1 MSSNLKAKTLS
12 GMIWSF
18 MQRFGTMA
26 ISFVSNI
33 VLARL
38 LTPDDYG
45 VIGML
50 AIFIAISNTFIDGGF
65 GSALIQKKEPT
76 KEDYSTIFWWN
87 MFLSIVLYA
96 LLYVCA
102 PLIASFYKLPM
113 LSVVLRVQ
121 GVVLIINALS
131 IIQQNQL
138 RKQLK
143 FKRLATVTVI
153 SATLSAGIAIV
164 LAWQGWG
171 LWALVAQQILLSTFT
186 AIILWVLNKWY
197 PSLVFSKE
205 SFKQLF
211 GFGGF
216 ILASSLINTFCNN
229 IQGLLIGRFFPPAI
243 LGYFTQARKLEEIAS
258 TSMTNIVEQV
268 SYPILVQFQDNK
280 QDLIKITKRLI
291 LLVSFVTMPLM
302 VLLIILSHQ
311 IILSIYTE
319 KWLPCVPYFNILCI
333 AGLAIC
339 MQGIHICAVASAG
352 KSKEM
357 FMWTLYKRFTSIMFL
372 LFGYYI
378 AGIYGL
384 LWAMVVGS
392 WMSLIINAYLTSK
405 YIGYKLSQ
413 QIVDILPNI
422 LIVSI
427 CYIISLIISSYLNIG
442 DSLES
447 IIQALLFILFYILA
461 ANILKIEAFIQLKN
475 IGIEYFKKARK

>member
-1 MSSNLKAKTLS
+1 
-12 GMIWSF
+12 

-102 PLIASFYKLPM
+102 PLIAGFYKLPM
-113 LSVVLRVQ
+113 LSDVLRVQ

-171 LWALVAQQILLSTFT
+171 VWALVAQQLMLSGFN
-186 AIILWVLNKWY
+186 AIQFWILNKWW
-197 PSLVFSKE
+197 PSLLFSKK
-205 SFKQLF
+205 SFKELF

-216 ILASSLINTFCNN
+216 ILLSSIFNTICDN
-229 IQGLLIGRFFPPAI
+229 IQSLLIGRFFTPSL
-243 LGYFTQARKLEEIAS
+243 LGYYTQSRKLEEVAS
-258 TSMTNIVEQV
+258 HSVSSVVEQV
-268 SYPILVQFQDNK
+268 SFPVFSQLQNDNTKMKSSLYKLSSALAFVSFPLMSILILIAEP
-280 QDLIKITKRLI
+280 LIKLI
-291 LLVSFVTMPLM
+291 YGV
-302 VLLIILSHQ
+302 
-311 IILSIYTE
+311 
-319 KWLPCVPYFNILCI
+319 KWLPCVPYFQILCI
-333 AGLAIC
+333 AGVAIC
-339 MQGIHICAVASAG
+339 LQRVYYYAIASLG
-352 KSKEM
+352 KSKILLIRTILVRTTTLVILITSM
-357 FMWTLYKRFTSIMFL
+357 FIW
-372 LFGYYI
+372 
-378 AGIYGL
+378 GIYGM
-384 LWAMVVGS
+384 LWASVLGS
-392 WMSLIINAYLTSK
+392 WVFQFANICLVHK
-405 YIGYKLSQ
+405 YIHYTILQQFKDLLPILLLALTAFFVSYIVGVLLTISIYSKAIIILVLYLFLYIILS
-413 QIVDILPNI
+413 IIFKVKAFIFLKDILF
-422 LIVSI
+422 
-427 CYIISLIISSYLNIG
+427 G
-442 DSLES
+442 
-447 IIQALLFILFYILA
+447 FF
-461 ANILKIEAFIQLKN
+461 
-475 IGIEYFKKARK
+475 RK

>member
-1 MSSNLKAKTLS
+1 
-12 GMIWSF
+12 

-102 PLIASFYKLPM
+102 PLIAGFYKLPM
-113 LSVVLRVQ
+113 LSDVLRVQ

-171 LWALVAQQILLSTFT
+171 VWALVAQQLILSGFN
-186 AIILWVLNKWY
+186 AIQFWILNKWW
-197 PSLVFSKE
+197 PSLLFSKK
-205 SFKQLF
+205 SFKELF

-216 ILASSLINTFCNN
+216 ILLSNLINTFCNN
-229 IQGLLIGRFFPPAI
+229 VQTILIGKFFAPST
-243 LGYFTQARKLEEIAS
+243 LGYYTQARKLEEVAS
-258 TSMTNIVEQV
+258 TGFSSVVDQV
-268 SYPILVQFQDNK
+268 SYPILSENQNDIQKLRDVLRK
-280 QDLIKITKRLI
+280 LLMSIAYITMPIMAILALTAEAVII
-291 LLVSFVTMPLM
+291 LLYS
-302 VLLIILSHQ
+302 
-311 IILSIYTE
+311 E
-319 KWLPCVPYFNILCI
+319 KWIGCIPYFQLLCI
-333 AGLAIC
+333 AGMAIS
-339 MQGIHICAVASAG
+339 MQGILYYAVASIG
-352 KSKEM
+352 KSQELFK
-357 FMWTLYKRFTSIMFL
+357 WTLIKRFVAL
-372 LFGYYI
+372 LCVLVGMITF
-378 AGIYGL
+378 GIYGL
-384 LWAMVVGS
+384 LVGTVIGTWMVYFS
-392 WMSLIINAYLTSK
+392 NAYLCIKHIAYPLRQQFSDLIPIVIANIIAYFVAYSVMQHTNLHIYPNSVLAIII
-405 YIGYKLSQ
+405 YIV
-413 QIVDILPNI
+413 I
-422 LIVSI
+422 
-427 CYIISLIISSYLNIG
+427 
-442 DSLES
+442 
-447 IIQALLFILFYILA
+447 YILLSYFLKLQPLSFVYTT
-461 ANILKIEAFIQLKN
+461 ILKSI
-475 IGIEYFKKARK
+475 KKLV

>member
-1 MSSNLKAKTLS
+1 
-12 GMIWSF
+12 

-102 PLIASFYKLPM
+102 PLIAGFYELPM
-113 LSVVLRVQ
+113 LSDVLRVQ

-171 LWALVAQQILLSTFT
+171 VWALVAQQILLSTFT
-186 AIILWVLNKWY
+186 AIILWVLNRWY
-197 PSLVFSKE
+197 PSLVFSRE

-211 GFGGF
+211 SFGGF

-229 IQGLLIGRFFPPAI
+229 IQGLLIGRFFSPAI
-243 LGYFTQARKLEEIAS
+243 LGYYTQAYKLEQISS
-258 TSMTNIVEQV
+258 TSISTVVDQV
-268 SYPILVQFQDNK
+268 SYPILAELQNDN
-280 QDLIKITKRLI
+280 TS
-291 LLVSFVTMPLM
+291 LVRVYKTLSLSIAFVTTPLM
-302 VLLIILSHQ
+302 LVLIILAEP
-311 IILSIYTE
+311 IILLLYSD
-319 KWLPCVPYFNILCI
+319 KWLPSVEYFQILCI
-333 AGLAIC
+333 AGIAIC
-339 MQGIHICAVASAG
+339 MQGVSYHAVASKGESKDLFKWTIIKRLAG
-352 KSKEM
+352 LFLVLIGVYWGEMRGLLLGFVLSAWLLLFFNQLLVSKHLEYSL
-357 FMWTLYKRFTSIMFL
+357 WKQYKDLLPIFL
-372 LFGYYI
+372 LALFSFLFTVLVGQFFDFGVYI
-378 AGIYGL
+378 NGI
-384 LWAMVVGS
+384 MR
-392 WMSLIINAYLTSK
+392 LIIY
-405 YIGYKLSQ
+405 
-413 QIVDILPNI
+413 
-422 LIVSI
+422 
-427 CYIISLIISSYLNIG
+427 
-442 DSLES
+442 
-447 IIQALLFILFYILA
+447 ILFYCFIA
-461 ANILKIEAFIQLKN
+461 QILKIKIF
-475 IGIEYFKKARK
+475 EYFKQMILSRFKK

>member
-102 PLIASFYKLPM
+102 PLIAGFYKLPM
-113 LSVVLRVQ
+113 LSDVLRVQ

-138 RKQLK
+138 RKQLN

-171 LWALVAQQILLSTFT
+171 VWALVAQQLMLSGFN
-186 AIILWVLNKWY
+186 AIQFWVLNKWW
-197 PSLVFSKE
+197 PSLLFSKK
-205 SFKQLF
+205 SFKELF

-216 ILASSLINTFCNN
+216 ILLSNLINTFCNN
-229 IQGLLIGRFFPPAI
+229 VQTILIGKFFTPST
-243 LGYFTQARKLEEIAS
+243 LGYYTQARKLEEVAS
-258 TSMTNIVEQV
+258 TGFSSVVDQV
-268 SYPILVQFQDNK
+268 TYPILSENQNNIQQLRDVLRK
-280 QDLIKITKRLI
+280 LLACIVYITMPIMAMLALTADAVII
-291 LLVSFVTMPLM
+291 LL
-302 VLLIILSHQ
+302 
-311 IILSIYTE
+311 YTE
-319 KWLPCVPYFNILCI
+319 KWIGCIPYFQLLCI
-333 AGLAIC
+333 AGIAIS
-339 MQGIHICAVASAG
+339 MQGVLYYAVASIG
-352 KSKEM
+352 QSKDL
-357 FMWTLYKRFTSIMFL
+357 FKWTLIKRFVAL
-372 LFGYYI
+372 LCVIVGMALF
-378 AGIYGL
+378 GIYGL
-384 LWAMVVGS
+384 LVGTVVGAWIVYLS
-392 WMSLIINAYLTSK
+392 NAYLCVKHIGYSARQQLSDLTPIILVNIIAYLVAHYIMLLTNIHTYIDSLLAIVIYIVIYIIMSYLFKLQPLSYVYTTIHK
-405 YIGYKLSQ
+405 YIKEK
-413 QIVDILPNI
+413 V
-422 LIVSI
+422 
-427 CYIISLIISSYLNIG
+427 
-442 DSLES
+442 
-447 IIQALLFILFYILA
+447 
-461 ANILKIEAFIQLKN
+461 
-475 IGIEYFKKARK
+475 